1 MVPHKSISAQNLV
14 FGNDFDRPI
23 RDRLPTGF
31 SIAFGIVKRLIDP
44 GLDGDVYG
52 DKPYLYGPLI
62 SSINT
67 LRLGGKLEKKGEQYE
82 IPADVHEDGI
92 TEGADA
98 GGEEARG
105 KAGLP
110 EDAGKRKG
118 WGLEESNREGFE
130 FEEGRLYR
138 GDFFNPYLNFNDF
151 SLKLPGF
158 SLGILKYMDGKD
170 SLR

>member
-1 MVPHKSISAQNLV
+1 MVPHKTVSSANLV

-31 SIAFGIVKRLIDP
+31 SVAFGIVKRLIDP
-44 GLDGDVYG
+44 GLDGDVYA
-52 DKPYLYGPLI
+52 DQPYLYGPLV
-62 SSINT
+62 SSINA
-67 LRLGGKLEKKGEQYE
+67 LRLGDKLEKKGDKYE
-82 IPADVHEDGI
+82 IPPDVHEDGI
-92 TEGADA
+92 QEGADG
-98 GGEEARG
+98 GGEKAREEAG
-105 KAGLP
+105 MPA
-110 EDAGKRKG
+110 DAGKRKS
-118 WGLEESNREGFE
+118 WGLDVANREKFD

-158 SLGILKYMDGKD
+158 SLGVLRFLDGKD

>member
-1 MVPHKSISAQNLV
+1 MVPHKTVSSNDLV

-31 SIAFGIVKRLIDP
+31 GIAFGIVKRLIDP
-44 GLDGDVYG
+44 GLDGDVYA

-67 LRLGGKLEKKGEQYE
+67 LRLGNNLQKEGDQYE

-92 TEGADA
+92 TEGAD
-98 GGEEARG
+98 GEGEKVREE
-105 KAGLP
+105 AGLP
-110 EDAGKRKG
+110 EDAGKRKA
-118 WGLEESNREGFE
+118 WGLEVANREGFS